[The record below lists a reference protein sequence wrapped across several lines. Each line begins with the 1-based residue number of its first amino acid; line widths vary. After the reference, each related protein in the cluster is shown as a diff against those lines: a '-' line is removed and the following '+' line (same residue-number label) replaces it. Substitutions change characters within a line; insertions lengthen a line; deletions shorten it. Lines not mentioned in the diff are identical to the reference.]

1 MKRSFRWFVTS
12 LGLLPITVGVLY
24 FGLMMTGGG
33 HGTYGLW
40 YLGLLLSLFLW
51 FSCGMCCIT
60 GIRAQV
66 KEKTVVWWVIPSAM
80 LFLLLTGI
88 GIWGL
93 GG

>member
-33 HGTYGLW
+33 DERVAGLW

-51 FSCGMCCIT
+51 FSRGNVLHH
-60 GIRAQV
+60 RHPAQV
-66 KEKTVVWWVIPSAM
+66 KEKTVVC
-80 LFLLLTGI
+80 G
-88 GIWGL
+88 
-93 GG
+93 